1 VIELLASLRRA
12 MSLRRLRMRFPRS
25 IIHTGATASRDSVIG
40 DFAVLFSGATL
51 ERSNLGAY
59 SYVQSGS
66 VLINTEVGAFCS
78 IAGGVTI
85 GLAAHP
91 MHMVSSSPVFYDPSQ
106 PLPKFFADGIVFSAN
121 LPRTTIGADTWIG
134 QAAMIKAGV
143 RIGVGAVVGAGAVV
157 TRDVAAYAIA
167 VGVPARPVRMRF
179 SDEICRR
186 LIESHWWD
194 LPEATLQRLAPSFSD
209 PEGLLAAL
217 ERAL

>member
-1 VIELLASLRRA
+1 MLASLRKA
-12 MSLRRLRMRFPRS
+12 VSLRRLRTRFPHS
-25 IIHTGATASRDSVIG
+25 IIHRGATASRDSVIG
-40 DFAVLFSGATL
+40 DFAVLFPAATL
-51 ERSNLGAY
+51 ERSSLGAY
-59 SYVQSGS
+59 SYVQSGT

-78 IAGGVTI
+78 IAGGVTV

-91 MHMVSSSPVFYDPSQ
+91 THMVSSSPVFYDPSQ
-106 PLPKFFADGIVFSAN
+106 PLPRFFATGSVFSAN

-179 SDEICRR
+179 SDEICRQ
-186 LIESHWWD
+186 LVESRWWE
-194 LPEATLQRLAPSFSD
+194 LPEPILLRLAPSFSD
-209 PEGLLAAL
+209 PESFLAAL
-217 ERAL
+217 ERAR